1 MGRKRSAGNER
12 LGQYVQLRT
21 GGHLELRFPIP
32 EDVRHAFLG
41 KTGQPRKQLI
51 ESLGTSD
58 IRLANAKADGL
69 RTSIRADIER
79 VRAASSKPSLGD
91 FLRSLF
97 DAEAKRDQ
105 TELRQ
110 QEVSRRREL
119 FTQPGGPVSK
129 STRLAETRRVFSGS
143 WGNALLSEDHLERR
157 AVAGWAA
164 DDYFQ
169 RVLGRRP
176 ELGSAEY
183 QEVLERCAEVLV
195 DSIVV
200 QDDVRNGRPASPLI
214 SQALTPEA
222 RAIADL
228 DSAATP
234 RGKLKLSNYFETV
247 YVPTLQQG
255 KAITGERT
263 LPGKRLAVK
272 LFTELLGDKA
282 IHSISTGDMWEY
294 HDALLELPDRRGL
307 KDTERELGSRTLIER
322 VASGVIVAPLLHPK
336 TVNKHISG
344 IKSVLDL
351 AAKRRDVT
359 TSAAQGVRA
368 EVNQEEETGRAFTTD
383 ELNRIFRLPLF
394 AGCSEGLVE
403 GGLFKSGPVLI
414 QDDRFW
420 IPLLLLFTGARSSE
434 IVGLEAQD
442 VEPDHAF
449 PHILIKPNTTRG
461 LKNRYSKRMVPIHP
475 FLIEVGFLEFAR
487 KQRTTQTT
495 RFFPL
500 AVQLRYKNAQAD
512 ELQNKALSNCLIMR
526 QFNRTWLQHA
536 DAGENGGTVKCF
548 RNTFE
553 QEALPKIPSEEIR
566 RRLTGRRVDS
576 SVTIY
581 TQNIPDDQIK
591 RTDLLEMLSASMN
604 LVTFRGVDLSH
615 IHRAATAQA
624 ATE

>member
-1 MGRKRSAGNER
+1 MGRNRSAGNER
-12 LGQYVQLRT
+12 LSLHVQRRS
-21 GGHLELRFPIP
+21 GGNLQLRFPIP
-32 EDVRHAFLG
+32 SDVQHAFLDKAG
-41 KTGQPRKQLI
+41 KPRKYVI
-51 ESLGTSD
+51 TSLGTTD
-58 IRLANAKADGL
+58 VRLANAKADAL
-69 RTSIRADIER
+69 RTSFLGTIHEVRSSRASPE
-79 VRAASSKPSLGD
+79 LGD
-91 FLRSLF
+91 YLRSLF
-97 DAEAKRDQ
+97 DAEMDVFRN
-105 TELRQ
+105 ELRAD
-110 QEVSRRREL
+110 EKARRKAV
-119 FTQPGGPVSK
+119 FTSPSIFPRPMSSIQSNPGFPHARG
-129 STRLAETRRVFSGS
+129 G
-143 WGNALLSEDHLERR
+143 ALLSDDPQERL
-157 AVAGWAA
+157 VAASWAA
-164 DDYFQ
+164 DAYFQ
-169 RVLGRRP
+169 SRLGLQPDRGSP
-176 ELGSAEY
+176 EY
-183 QEVLERCAEVLV
+183 RDVLEKCAEALV
-195 DSIVV
+195 DAIVIRGDM
-200 QDDVRNGRPASPLI
+200 QAGKMPSEPL
-214 SQALTPEA
+214 SEALTVDA
-222 RAIADL
+222 RADADIN
-228 DSAATP
+228 SAATP
-234 RGKLKLSNYFETV
+234 RGKLKLSKYFETV

-307 KDTERELGSRTLIER
+307 KDTERKLGSRTLIER
-322 VASGVIVAPLLHPK
+322 VASGAIVAPLLHPK

-368 EVNQEEETGRAFTTD
+368 EVNQEEETGRSFTTD

-403 GGLFKSGPVLI
+403 AGLFKSGPVLI

-434 IVGLEAQD
+434 IVGLEPED

-449 PHILIKPNTTRG
+449 PHILIRPNKTRG

-475 FLIEVGFLEFAR
+475 FLVEIGFLEFAR
-487 KQRTTQTT
+487 AQRKAQTK

-500 AVQLRYKNAQAD
+500 AVQLRYKNAQTD
-512 ELQNKALSNCLIMR
+512 ELLNKALSNCLIMR

-591 RTDLLEMLSASMN
+591 RTDLLEMLSASMK
-604 LVTFRGVDLSH
+604 LMTFQGVDLTH
-615 IHRAATAQA
+615 IHRAAAA
-624 ATE
+624 KVATE